1 MNSILIYV
9 KKKLGINQDDTYFD
23 DDIIGYINSVLTTI
37 NQLGVGPSTGFIITG
52 IDEKWT
58 DLIGERKDIEIVKT
72 LIYMKVRLIF
82 DPPTNN
88 NVLESVERQITE
100 MEWRLNQQM
109 EGGI

>member
-1 MNSILIYV
+1 MDSILTYV

-23 DDIIGYINSVLTTI
+23 DDITGDINSVLTTI

-52 IDEKWT
+52 YDEKWV

-72 LIYMKVRLIF
+72 LIHMKVRLIF

-88 NVLESVERQITE
+88 SALESMERQIRE
-100 MEWRLNQQM
+100 MEWRLNEQV
-109 EGGI
+109 EGGG